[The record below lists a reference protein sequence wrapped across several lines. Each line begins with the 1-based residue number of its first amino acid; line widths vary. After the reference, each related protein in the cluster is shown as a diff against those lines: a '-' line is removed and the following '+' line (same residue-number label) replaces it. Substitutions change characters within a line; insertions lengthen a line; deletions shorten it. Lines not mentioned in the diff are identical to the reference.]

1 MSAPGHTLTGMSMTG
16 TPTRTHTLTIPSP
29 VGPITLRAHDTALT
43 AVEIGTALDATEGQ
57 HTRTPH
63 PILSMAAA
71 QLDEYFA
78 GVRTEFDLPLELAG
92 TDFQLAVWEALETI
106 PYGQTRSYADIAD
119 LIGKHGAA
127 RAVGGAVGANP
138 IPIII
143 PCHRV
148 MGANGA
154 ITGYSGGDGISTK
167 KALLERESR

>member
-1 MSAPGHTLTGMSMTG
+1 MSLTE
-16 TPTRTHTLTIPSP
+16 TPHRTHTLTIPSP
-29 VGPITLRAHDTALT
+29 VGPITLSANDTALT
-43 AVEIGTALDATEGQ
+43 GVDIGRALDASEGE
-57 HTRTPH
+57 HGRTPH

-71 QLDEYFA
+71 QLDEYFS

-92 TDFQLAVWEALETI
+92 TEFQLAVWQALETI
-106 PYGQTRSYADIAD
+106 PYGQTRSYGDIAD
-119 LIGKHGAA
+119 LIGRHGAA

-148 MGANGA
+148 MGSNGA

-167 KALLERESR
+167 KQLLAREQR